1 MPGICGGLSQLSGLK
16 CAKYPGVYRCQMLR
30 ILSKQLIK
38 TTMEREEMQLGEKSN
53 LNFTNQFNLLDLSL
67 TKQEYNLME
76 LGSSSQRQ
84 WRYSMACPTDN
95 QLSWLGR

>member
-1 MPGICGGLSQLSGLK
+1 
-16 CAKYPGVYRCQMLR
+16 MLR

-53 LNFTNQFNLLDLSL
+53 LNFTNQFDLLDLSL